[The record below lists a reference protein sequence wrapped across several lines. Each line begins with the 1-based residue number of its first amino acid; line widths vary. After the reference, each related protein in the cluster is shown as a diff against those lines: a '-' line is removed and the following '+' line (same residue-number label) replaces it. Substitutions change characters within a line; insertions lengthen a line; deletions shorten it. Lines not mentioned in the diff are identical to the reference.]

1 MARRGQFPKGV
12 SGNPRGKAPG
22 TRHRATVAVET
33 LLAGEVEALTKRCIE
48 AALDGDMVAMRLVLE
63 RIAPRPRG
71 RAIRFDLPEV
81 TNSGDLKA
89 AALALLKAV
98 SLGELSPDE
107 ASAVAPL
114 VEGARKAI
122 ESDELARRLD
132 ALEQALEGRGG

>member
-48 AALDGDMVAMRLVLE
+48 AALDGDMTAMRLVLE

-71 RAIRFDLPEV
+71 RAIRFDLPEMK
-81 TNSGDLKA
+81 TAGD
-89 AALALLKAV
+89 ALTAINHIVQAV
-98 SLGELSPDE
+98 AKGELTPGE
-107 ASAVAPL
+107 ATSLAGLIETFRRTAETNELEKRITELESA
-114 VEGARKAI
+114 R
-122 ESDELARRLD
+122 
-132 ALEQALEGRGG
+132 